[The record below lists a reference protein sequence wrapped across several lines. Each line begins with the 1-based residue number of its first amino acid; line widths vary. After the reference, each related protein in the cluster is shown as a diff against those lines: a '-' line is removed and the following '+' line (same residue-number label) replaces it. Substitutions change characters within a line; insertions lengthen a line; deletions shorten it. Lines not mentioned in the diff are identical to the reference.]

1 MDTRYERQL
10 KRGVLEIVVLKLLSQ
25 GRAYGYQLLQ
35 RLDQESGGLF
45 RIKEGTLYPIL
56 YRLEDDGLVVSEWSI
71 PEDKS
76 VAKKY
81 YRCTPKGEEA
91 LVELLELWR
100 KFDRVANHFYKGRMG
115 KHDKG
120 SLYPRGDAKLAAAAQ
135 N

>member
-81 YRCTPKGEEA
+81 YRCTLKGEEA

-100 KFDRVANHFYKGRMG
+100 KFGRVANHFLQGEDG
-115 KHDKG
+115 KT
-120 SLYPRGDAKLAAAAQ
+120 
-135 N
+135 

>member
-76 VAKKY
+76 VAKILPLY
-81 YRCTPKGEEA
+81 AERGGGPRRAAGA
-91 LVELLELWR
+91 L
-100 KFDRVANHFYKGRMG
+100 
-115 KHDKG
+115 
-120 SLYPRGDAKLAAAAQ
+120 AQ
-135 N
+135 I